1 MVVVAPIGTKP
12 VAGGSNNTVPAS
24 TRSGF
29 FILFSATRAGALIF
43 NFSAMAYSD
52 SPGRTV
58 YFNGGAVLAG
68 EILVLVVL
76 TTVVVAEEDDSLSVS
91 KYEKN
96 ASNPNKQVLHNK
108 YIWSRV
114 RRNIDVML
122 CPSQPDVQYAPIRE
136 FEGHCSNLYGS

>member
-29 FILFSATRAGALIF
+29 LILLSATSAGALTF
-43 NFSAMAYSD
+43 NFSAIPYND

-58 YFNGGAVLAG
+58 YFNGGVVFAG

-76 TTVVVAEEDDSLSVS
+76 TTVVVADEDDPLSV
-91 KYEKN
+91 
-96 ASNPNKQVLHNK
+96 NK
-108 YIWSRV
+108 
-114 RRNIDVML
+114 
-122 CPSQPDVQYAPIRE
+122 
-136 FEGHCSNLYGS
+136 

>member
-29 FILFSATRAGALIF
+29 LILFSATRAGALIF
-43 NFSAMAYSD
+43 SLSAMAYND

-58 YFNGGAVLAG
+58 YCNGGAVLAG
-68 EILVLVVL
+68 EILVLVV
-76 TTVVVAEEDDSLSVS
+76 VVPTFMDDVDSPSVN

-96 ASNPNKQVLHNK
+96 ASSPNKHVLHNR

-122 CPSQPDVQYAPIRE
+122 CRSQPDAQYAPIRE
-136 FEGHCSNLYGS
+136 FESHCSNLYGS

>member
-29 FILFSATRAGALIF
+29 LILFSATRAGALIF
-43 NFSAMAYSD
+43 SLSAMAYND

-68 EILVLVVL
+68 EILVLVVVVL
-76 TTVVVAEEDDSLSVS
+76 TFVDDVDSPSVN

-96 ASNPNKQVLHNK
+96 ASSPNKHVLHNK

-122 CPSQPDVQYAPIRE
+122 CRSQPDVQYAP
-136 FEGHCSNLYGS
+136 

>member
-29 FILFSATRAGALIF
+29 LILFSATRAGALIF
-43 NFSAMAYSD
+43 SLSAIAYSD

-58 YFNGGAVLAG
+58 YCNGGAVLAG
-68 EILVLVVL
+68 EMVVLVVVVL
-76 TTVVVAEEDDSLSVS
+76 TFVDDDDSPSVN

-96 ASNPNKQVLHNK
+96 ASSPNKHVLHSK

-122 CPSQPDVQYAPIRE
+122 CRSQPDAQYAPIRE
-136 FEGHCSNLYGS
+136 FESHCSNLYGS

>member
-29 FILFSATRAGALIF
+29 LILFSATRAGALIF
-43 NFSAMAYSD
+43 SLSAIAYSD

-58 YFNGGAVLAG
+58 YCNGGAVLAG
-68 EILVLVVL
+68 EMVVLVV
-76 TTVVVAEEDDSLSVS
+76 VVATCVEDDDSPSVNR
-91 KYEKN
+91 YEKN
-96 ASNPNKQVLHNK
+96 ASSPNKHVPHNR

-122 CPSQPDVQYAPIRE
+122 CRSQPDAQYAPIRE
-136 FEGHCSNLYGS
+136 FESHCSNLYGS

>member
-29 FILFSATRAGALIF
+29 LILFSATRAGALIF
-43 NFSAMAYSD
+43 SLSAIAYSD

-58 YFNGGAVLAG
+58 YSNGGAVLAG
-68 EILVLVVL
+68 EMVVLVV
-76 TTVVVAEEDDSLSVS
+76 VVATCVDDDDSPSVNR
-91 KYEKN
+91 YEKN
-96 ASNPNKQVLHNK
+96 ASSPNKHVLHSK

-122 CPSQPDVQYAPIRE
+122 CRSQPDAQYAPIRE
-136 FEGHCSNLYGS
+136 FESHCSNLYGS

>member
-12 VAGGSNNTVPAS
+12 VAGGNNSTVPAS

-43 NFSAMAYSD
+43 SFSAIPYKD

-76 TTVVVAEEDDSLSVS
+76 PAIGMGDDDDPLSVN

-96 ASNPNKQVLHNK
+96 ASSPNKHVLHNR
-108 YIWSRV
+108 YI
-114 RRNIDVML
+114 
-122 CPSQPDVQYAPIRE
+122 
-136 FEGHCSNLYGS
+136 

>member
-12 VAGGSNNTVPAS
+12 VAGGSNSTVPAS

-29 FILFSATRAGALIF
+29 FILFSATSAGALIF
-43 NFSAMAYSD
+43 SFSAIPYND

-68 EILVLVVL
+68 EILVLE
-76 TTVVVAEEDDSLSVS
+76 VVVATFVEDDDALSVN

-96 ASNPNKQVLHNK
+96 ASSPNKHVLHNR
-108 YIWSRV
+108 YI
-114 RRNIDVML
+114 
-122 CPSQPDVQYAPIRE
+122 
-136 FEGHCSNLYGS
+136 

>member
-12 VAGGSNNTVPAS
+12 VAGGNNSTVPAS

-29 FILFSATRAGALIF
+29 FILFNATRAGALIF
-43 NFSAMAYSD
+43 SLSAMAYND

-58 YFNGGAVLAG
+58 YCNGGAVLAG

-76 TTVVVAEEDDSLSVS
+76 TTVVVADDEDPPSVN

-96 ASNPNKQVLHNK
+96 ASSPNKHVLHNK

-122 CPSQPDVQYAPIRE
+122 CRSQPDGQYAP
-136 FEGHCSNLYGS
+136 

>member
-12 VAGGSNNTVPAS
+12 VAGGSNSTVPAS

-29 FILFSATRAGALIF
+29 FILLSATRAGALIF
-43 NFSAMAYSD
+43 SFSAIPNND

-76 TTVVVAEEDDSLSVS
+76 AAIVVADDDDPSSVS
-91 KYEKN
+91 K
-96 ASNPNKQVLHNK
+96 
-108 YIWSRV
+108 
-114 RRNIDVML
+114 
-122 CPSQPDVQYAPIRE
+122 
-136 FEGHCSNLYGS
+136 

>member
-29 FILFSATRAGALIF
+29 FILFSATSAGALIF
-43 NFSAMAYSD
+43 SFSAIPYND

-76 TTVVVAEEDDSLSVS
+76 AAIVVADDDVPLSVN

-96 ASNPNKQVLHNK
+96 ASSPNKHVLHNR
-108 YIWSRV
+108 YI
-114 RRNIDVML
+114 
-122 CPSQPDVQYAPIRE
+122 
-136 FEGHCSNLYGS
+136 

>member
-12 VAGGSNNTVPAS
+12 VAGGSNSTVPAS

-29 FILFSATRAGALIF
+29 FILFKATRAGALIF
-43 NFSAMAYSD
+43 NLKAIPYND

-68 EILVLVVL
+68 EILVLEVL
-76 TTVVVAEEDDSLSVS
+76 AAIVVADDDDPLSVS

-96 ASNPNKQVLHNK
+96 ASSPNKHVLHNR
-108 YIWSRV
+108 YI
-114 RRNIDVML
+114 
-122 CPSQPDVQYAPIRE
+122 
-136 FEGHCSNLYGS
+136 

>member
-1 MVVVAPIGTKP
+1 MVVAPIGTKP

-29 FILFSATRAGALIF
+29 LILFNATRAGALIF
-43 NFSAMAYSD
+43 SLKAMAYSD

-58 YFNGGAVLAG
+58 YCNGGAVLAG
-68 EILVLVVL
+68 ETLVLVVL
-76 TTVVVAEEDDSLSVS
+76 TTVVIADDDPLSVN

-96 ASNPNKQVLHNK
+96 ASNPNKHVLHNK

-114 RRNIDVML
+114 RRNILAML
-122 CPSQPDVQYAPIRE
+122 CLSQPDVHFAPYENSRGTVLICMV
-136 FEGHCSNLYGS
+136 HDS

>member
-12 VAGGSNNTVPAS
+12 VAGGSNSTVPAS

-29 FILFSATRAGALIF
+29 FILFSAISAGALIF
-43 NFSAMAYSD
+43 SFSAIPYND

-68 EILVLVVL
+68 EILVLE
-76 TTVVVAEEDDSLSVS
+76 VVVATFVEDDDALSVN

-96 ASNPNKQVLHNK
+96 ASSPNKHVLHNR
-108 YIWSRV
+108 YI
-114 RRNIDVML
+114 
-122 CPSQPDVQYAPIRE
+122 
-136 FEGHCSNLYGS
+136 

>member
-29 FILFSATRAGALIF
+29 FILLSATSAGALIF
-43 NFSAMAYSD
+43 SLKAMPYND

-58 YFNGGAVLAG
+58 YCNGGAVLAG

-76 TTVVVAEEDDSLSVS
+76 TTVVVADEDDDPLSIN

-96 ASNPNKQVLHNK
+96 ASSPKRHVLHNK

-114 RRNIDVML
+114 RRNILAML
-122 CPSQPDVQYAPIRE
+122 CLSHPHI
-136 FEGHCSNLYGS
+136 

>member
-29 FILFSATRAGALIF
+29 LILFSATRAGALIF
-43 NFSAMAYSD
+43 SLSAIAYND

-58 YFNGGAVLAG
+58 YCNGGAVLAG

-76 TTVVVAEEDDSLSVS
+76 TTVADEDDPPSVN

-96 ASNPNKQVLHNK
+96 ASSPNKHVLHNR
-108 YIWSRV
+108 YI
-114 RRNIDVML
+114 
-122 CPSQPDVQYAPIRE
+122 
-136 FEGHCSNLYGS
+136 

>member
-12 VAGGSNNTVPAS
+12 VAGGNNSTVPAS

-29 FILFSATRAGALIF
+29 LILLSATRAGALIF
-43 NFSAMAYSD
+43 SLKAIAYND

-58 YFNGGAVLAG
+58 YCNGGAVLTG
-68 EILVLVVL
+68 EILVLVVVVL
-76 TTVVVAEEDDSLSVS
+76 TFVDDDDSPSVNR
-91 KYEKN
+91 YEKN
-96 ASNPNKQVLHNK
+96 ASSPNKHVLHNK

-122 CPSQPDVQYAPIRE
+122 CPSQPDA
-136 FEGHCSNLYGS
+136 